1 MSTRPADTRPES
13 PRAEIARPEGALPG
27 DTRPEGAGR
36 PRSRRRGV
44 PNVPAAVGGWLWLA
58 AIIVPIYYMAI
69 TSLKPRED
77 YYSTNP
83 LVPSSPTLAPYVTVL
98 ENQFAQ
104 YFLNSVVVVVF
115 TVAGIVFLSLLA
127 SYVIVRSR
135 TGLAVFSNQL
145 FLLGIA
151 IPIQATIIPIYLIIV
166 QLGLYDT
173 LAALVLP
180 GIASGIPITVLI
192 LTNFMRDIPNELY
205 ESMTLD
211 GAGDWKVFLRLV
223 LPLSV
228 PAITTVGVYNALNSW
243 NNFLFPLILTQSS
256 EVRTLPLSLWTYQGE
271 FQADIPAV
279 LAAVVLSALPIL
291 VLYVFGRRHLVAGLT
306 AGFGK

>member
-1 MSTRPADTRPES
+1 MSSSTTTRN
-13 PRAEIARPEGALPG
+13 I
-27 DTRPEGAGR
+27 
-36 PRSRRRGV
+36 
-44 PNVPAAVGGWLWLA
+44 PAAVGGWLWLA
-58 AIIVPIYYMAI
+58 AIIVPIYYMVI
-69 TSLKPRED
+69 TSTKPRAD

-83 LVPSSPTLAPYVTVL
+83 LAPSAPTFASYAAVL
-98 ENQFAQ
+98 ENDFAR
-104 YFLNSVVVVVF
+104 YFANSLIVVVC

-135 TGLAVFSNQL
+135 SAVAVLSNRL

-192 LTNFMRDIPNELY
+192 LTNFMRDVPHELY

-211 GAGDWKVFLRLV
+211 GAGHWKIFRSLV
-223 LPLSV
+223 LPLSM
-228 PAITTVGVYNALNSW
+228 PAVTTVAVYNALNSW
-243 NNFLFPLILTQSS
+243 NNFLFPLILTQSA
-256 EVRTLPLSLWTYQGE
+256 ERRTLPLSLWTYQGE
-271 FQADIPAV
+271 FSADIPAV

-291 VLYVFGRRHLVAGLT
+291 VLYIFGRRQLVAGLT

>member
-1 MSTRPADTRPES
+1 MSTRPADTRPPG
-13 PRAEIARPEGALPG
+13 PRPARA
-27 DTRPEGAGR
+27 R
-36 PRSRRRGV
+36 RSA

-58 AIIVPIYYMAI
+58 VIIVPIYYIAI
-69 TSLKPRED
+69 TSTKPRED
-77 YYSTNP
+77 YYATNP
-83 LVPSSPTLAPYVTVL
+83 LVPSAPTFAPYLTVL
-98 ENQFAQ
+98 ENQFVQ

-135 TGLAVFSNQL
+135 TGLAVFSNRL

-173 LAALVLP
+173 LAALILP

-211 GAGDWKVFLRLV
+211 GAGDWKVFRTLV
-223 LPLSV
+223 LPLSM
-228 PAITTVGVYNALNSW
+228 PAVTTVGVYNALNSW

-291 VLYVFGRRHLVAGLT
+291 VLYVFGRRQLVAGLT

>member
-1 MSTRPADTRPES
+1 MSTRLAEDTRPRSTRPGSTPPES
-13 PRAEIARPEGALPG
+13 PRRS
-27 DTRPEGAGR
+27 
-36 PRSRRRGV
+36 RSRRRGV
-44 PNVPAAVGGWLWLA
+44 PNIPAAVGGWLWLA
-58 AIIVPIYYMAI
+58 AIIIPIYYMAI

-98 ENQFAQ
+98 ENQFVQ
-104 YFLNSVVVVVF
+104 YFLNSVVVVLF

-173 LAALVLP
+173 LAALILP

-256 EVRTLPLSLWTYQGE
+256 EKRTLPLSLWTYQGE
-271 FQADIPAV
+271 FQADVPAV

-291 VLYVFGRRHLVAGLT
+291 VLYIFGRRHLVAGLT

>member
-13 PRAEIARPEGALPG
+13 TRPESTGRT
-27 DTRPEGAGR
+27 DTRPVGAR
-36 PRSRRRGV
+36 RSRSRRRGA
-44 PNVPAAVGGWLWLA
+44 PNIPAAVGGWLWLA
-58 AIIVPIYYMAI
+58 AIILPIYYMAI

-83 LVPSSPTLAPYVTVL
+83 LVPSSPTLTPYVTVL
-98 ENQFAQ
+98 ENQFVQ

-173 LAALVLP
+173 LAALILP

-205 ESMTLD
+205 ESMNLD
-211 GAGDWKVFLRLV
+211 GASDWKVFLRLV

-256 EVRTLPLSLWTYQGE
+256 DKRTLPLSLWTYQGE

>member
-1 MSTRPADTRPES
+1 M
-13 PRAEIARPEGALPG
+13 
-27 DTRPEGAGR
+27 
-36 PRSRRRGV
+36 
-44 PNVPAAVGGWLWLA
+44 PNIPAAVGGWLWLG
-58 AIIVPIYYMAI
+58 AIIIPIYYIAI

-83 LVPSSPTLAPYVTVL
+83 LLPSSPTFAPYATVL
-98 ENQFAQ
+98 QNQFVQ
-104 YFLNSVVVVVF
+104 YFLNSVVVVVC

-135 TGLAVFSNQL
+135 SGLAVFSNRL

-173 LAALVLP
+173 LAALILP

-211 GAGDWKVFLRLV
+211 GAGDWKVFRTLV
-223 LPLSV
+223 LPLSL

-256 EVRTLPLSLWTYQGE
+256 EKRTLPLSLWTYQGE

>member
-13 PRAEIARPEGALPG
+13 TRPESTGRT
-27 DTRPEGAGR
+27 DTRPVGAR
-36 PRSRRRGV
+36 RSRSRLRGV
-44 PNVPAAVGGWLWLA
+44 PNIPAAVGGWLWLA
-58 AIIVPIYYMAI
+58 AIILPIYYMAI

-83 LVPSSPTLAPYVTVL
+83 LVPSSPTLTPYVTVL
-98 ENQFAQ
+98 ENQFVQ

-205 ESMTLD
+205 ESMNLD
-211 GAGDWKVFLRLV
+211 GASDWKVFLRLV

-256 EVRTLPLSLWTYQGE
+256 DKRTLPLSLWTYQGE

-291 VLYVFGRRHLVAGLT
+291 VLYIFGRRHLVAGLT

>member
-1 MSTRPADTRPES
+1 MSTRTADTRPVRTRPGGA
-13 PRAEIARPEGALPG
+13 PRPDARPAAA
-27 DTRPEGAGR
+27 RPAR
-36 PRSRRRGV
+36 RRRGL
-44 PNVPAAVGGWLWLA
+44 PNILAAVGGWLWLG
-58 AIIVPIYYMAI
+58 AIIIPIYYIAI

-83 LVPSSPTLAPYVTVL
+83 LLPSSPTFAPYATVL
-98 ENQFAQ
+98 QNQFVQ

-135 TGLAVFSNQL
+135 SGLAVFSNRL

-173 LAALVLP
+173 LAALILP

-211 GAGDWKVFLRLV
+211 GAGDWKVFRTLV
-223 LPLSV
+223 LPLSL

-256 EVRTLPLSLWTYQGE
+256 AKRTLPLSLWTYQGE

>member
-13 PRAEIARPEGALPG
+13 
-27 DTRPEGAGR
+27 TRPESAARTDTPPAGAR
-36 PRSRRRGV
+36 RSRSRRRGA
-44 PNVPAAVGGWLWLA
+44 PNIPAAVGGWLWLA
-58 AIIVPIYYMAI
+58 AIILPIYYMAI

-83 LVPSSPTLAPYVTVL
+83 LVPSSPTPAPYVTVL

-135 TGLAVFSNQL
+135 TGLAVFSNRL

-205 ESMTLD
+205 ESMNLD

-279 LAAVVLSALPIL
+279 LAAVVLSAMPIL
-291 VLYVFGRRHLVAGLT
+291 VLYIFGRRHLVAGLT

>member
-1 MSTRPADTRPES
+1 MSTRLAD
-13 PRAEIARPEGALPG
+13 ARPGSTQSQRTQSESAP
-27 DTRPEGAGR
+27 AGSAPR
-36 PRSRRRGV
+36 SRSRRRGV
-44 PNVPAAVGGWLWLA
+44 PNIPAAVGGWLWLA
-58 AIIVPIYYMAI
+58 AIIIPIYYMAI

-83 LVPSSPTLAPYVTVL
+83 LVPSSPTFAPYATVL

-104 YFLNSVVVVVF
+104 YFVNSVVVVVC

-173 LAALVLP
+173 LTALVLP

-211 GAGDWKVFLRLV
+211 GAGDWRVFLRLV

-256 EVRTLPLSLWTYQGE
+256 DKRTLPLSLWTYQGE
-271 FQADIPAV
+271 FQADVPAV

-291 VLYVFGRRHLVAGLT
+291 VLYIFGRRHLVAGLT

>member
-1 MSTRPADTRPES
+1 MSTRPADTRPET
-13 PRAEIARPEGALPG
+13 ARPESTPRGS
-27 DTRPEGAGR
+27 THR

-58 AIIVPIYYMAI
+58 AIIIPIYYMAI

-98 ENQFAQ
+98 ENQFVQ
-104 YFLNSVVVVVF
+104 YFLNSVVVVLF

-173 LAALVLP
+173 LAALILP

-211 GAGDWKVFLRLV
+211 GAGDWRVFLRLV

-256 EVRTLPLSLWTYQGE
+256 EKRTLPLSLWTYQGE
-271 FQADIPAV
+271 FQADVPAV

-291 VLYVFGRRHLVAGLT
+291 VLYIFGRRHLVAGLT

>member
-13 PRAEIARPEGALPG
+13 TRPGSTG
-27 DTRPEGAGR
+27 RTDTRPAGAR
-36 PRSRRRGV
+36 RSRSRRRGA
-44 PNVPAAVGGWLWLA
+44 PNIPAAVGGWLWLA
-58 AIIVPIYYMAI
+58 AIILPIYYMAI

-83 LVPSSPTLAPYVTVL
+83 LVPSSPTLTPYVTVL
-98 ENQFAQ
+98 ENQFVQ

-173 LAALVLP
+173 LAALILP

-205 ESMTLD
+205 ESMNLD
-211 GAGDWKVFLRLV
+211 GASDWKVFLRLV

>member
-13 PRAEIARPEGALPG
+13 TRPESTGRA
-27 DTRPEGAGR
+27 DTRPVGAR
-36 PRSRRRGV
+36 RSRSRRRGV
-44 PNVPAAVGGWLWLA
+44 PNIPAAVGGWLWLA
-58 AIIVPIYYMAI
+58 AIILPIYYMAI

-83 LVPSSPTLAPYVTVL
+83 LVPSSPTLTPYVTVL
-98 ENQFAQ
+98 ENQFVQ

-205 ESMTLD
+205 ESMNLD
-211 GAGDWKVFLRLV
+211 GASDWKVFLRLV

-256 EVRTLPLSLWTYQGE
+256 DKRTLPLSLWTYQGE

-291 VLYVFGRRHLVAGLT
+291 VLYIFGRRHLVAGLT